1 VPPKPYGKG
10 NGGGSGREVI
20 FEFVPVN
27 GSVRASA
34 IDVATGIEV
43 QVVGPE
49 GPAAQASLQRVA
61 LAKLRQRLVRE
72 GHVAADKE
80 TPPDKGSSGG
90 GIIV

>member
-1 VPPKPYGKG
+1 MPPKPYG
-10 NGGGSGREVI
+10 NEGGGGGREVI

-34 IDVATGIEV
+34 IDAATGIEV
-43 QVVGPE
+43 QVVGPA
-49 GPAAQASLQRVA
+49 GPASQTSLKRVA

-72 GHVAADKE
+72 GYLSGDKE
-80 TPPDKGSSGG
+80 TPPDRGPSGG